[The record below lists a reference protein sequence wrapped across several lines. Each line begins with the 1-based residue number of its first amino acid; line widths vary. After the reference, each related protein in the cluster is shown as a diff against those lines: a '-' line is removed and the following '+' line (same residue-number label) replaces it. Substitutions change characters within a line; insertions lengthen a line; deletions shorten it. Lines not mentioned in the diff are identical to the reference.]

1 MMPKPHPDTVARFDA
16 AIPDAPGVARR
27 LMFGQ
32 PSAFVNGNMFM
43 GLFGEDMIV
52 RLSPADR
59 AEMTALGGAPFEPMG
74 RPMKEYVTVAAPVR
88 EDPDALA
95 GWVQRALA
103 LAAALPPRLAKPRRA
118 APRP

>member
-43 GLFGEDMIV
+43 GLFGEDMLL

-59 AEMTALGGAPFEPMG
+59 EEMTALGGGPFEPMG
-74 RPMKEYVTVAAPVR
+74 RPMKEYVTVAAAVR
-88 EDPDALA
+88 DDPDALS